1 MAQIKKVAF
10 FWLLAGWCA
19 SHAFAAGPLTWLGN
33 FKFAS
38 EIVVTP
44 LGGST
49 QGSASGASRN
59 RQKAQSAAHVGT
71 APTPVMIVT
80 EEEDGVLTPAQMGAP
95 ADNRDKARS
104 YSRETGAGH
113 PATLQIIT
121 DNAVDGT
128 DSARDNLERNRNKAR
143 RYAEGASGSNTKA
156 GTYIKVGPSTGV
168 VGADGVVVFACEET
182 NNIAGRIGD
191 DTQSGNLFSVV
202 VNGKMIKARCK

>member
-1 MAQIKKVAF
+1 MTRIKEVAF
-10 FWLLAGWCA
+10 FWLLAGCA
-19 SHAFAAGPLTWLGN
+19 GHVFATGPLTWLGN

-49 QGSASGASRN
+49 QESASGASRN

-71 APTPVMIVT
+71 APIPVMIVT

-113 PATLQIIT
+113 PAPLRIIT
-121 DNAVDGT
+121 DNAVDGS

-143 RYAEGASGSNTKA
+143 RYAEGVSGSNTKA

-168 VGADGVVVFACEET
+168 VGADGVVVFACEDT

-191 DTQSGNLFSVV
+191 DTQSGNIFSVV
-202 VNGKMIKARCK
+202 INGKTIKARCK